1 MGFLRRKRRDS
12 DEFNEHGYHEYP
24 SDDAEPSGDND
35 RKPGYSVSMADRMRR
50 LETYS
55 YEFDENEA
63 EEVEA
68 RIRRMFYGAKQEDE

>member
-1 MGFLRRKRRDS
+1 MGFLRRKRREHEEPDFDDFEAEL
-12 DEFNEHGYHEYP
+12 DE
-24 SDDAEPSGDND
+24 DAQDND
-35 RKPGYSVSMADRMRR
+35 RRAGYSASMADRMRR

-68 RIRRMFYGAKQEDE
+68 RIRRMFYGAKVEDE

>member
-1 MGFLRRKRRDS
+1 MTTMGFLRRKKTEPEVHRFDEDGAPFGEDSEDRRS
-12 DEFNEHGYHEYP
+12 
-24 SDDAEPSGDND
+24 
-35 RKPGYSVSMADRMRR
+35 GYSASMADRMRR

-68 RIRRMFYGAKQEDE
+68 RIRRMFYGAKVEDD

>member
-1 MGFLRRKRRDS
+1 MGFLRRKRREPEDFGEHSYS
-12 DEFNEHGYHEYP
+12 DPQAGPDE
-24 SDDAEPSGDND
+24 
-35 RKPGYSVSMADRMRR
+35 RKQGYSVSMADRMRR

-68 RIRRMFYGAKQEDE
+68 RIRRMFYGAKVEDE

>member
-1 MGFLRRKRRDS
+1 MGFLRRKRRDPEEPDFEQYEVEP
-12 DEFNEHGYHEYP
+12 DEDERDIE
-24 SDDAEPSGDND
+24 
-35 RKPGYSVSMADRMRR
+35 RKAGYSASMADRMRR

-68 RIRRMFYGAKQEDE
+68 RIRRMFYGAKVEDE